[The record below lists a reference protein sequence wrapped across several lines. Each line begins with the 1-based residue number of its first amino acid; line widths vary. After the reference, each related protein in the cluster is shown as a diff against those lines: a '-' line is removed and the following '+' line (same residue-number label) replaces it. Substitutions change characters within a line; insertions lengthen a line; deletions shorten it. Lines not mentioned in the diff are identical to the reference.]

1 MPNAIELHR
10 LDVALHDLAQGAD
23 GEGATESADCQGGR
37 RDPGGLGD
45 CVRGVPHTI
54 CKKHSASFDLSKMRA
69 PQQAFEFGSDEWNEF
84 HDHAY
89 NGVESENSQLKASG
103 DEDIETAG
111 RRRVR
116 GVSAA
121 QIMVTLL
128 LVNHDI
134 RKIAAFLSDKMKED
148 AKAAPAD
155 PHMARALRRRD
166 RAWANKYT
174 KTTGDGDLR
183 TYNTKELRG
192 TSTRPP
198 LRT

>member
-1 MPNAIELHR
+1 
-10 LDVALHDLAQGAD
+10 
-23 GEGATESADCQGGR
+23 
-37 RDPGGLGD
+37 
-45 CVRGVPHTI
+45 
-54 CKKHSASFDLSKMRA
+54 MRA
-69 PQQAFEFGSDEWNEF
+69 PQQAFEFGSDEWDEF
-84 HDHAY
+84 HDHAR
-89 NGVESENSQLKASG
+89 NGVESENGQLKASG

-128 LVNHDI
+128 LVNHNI
-134 RKIAAFLSDKMKED
+134 RKIAAFISDKMKED
-148 AKAAPAD
+148 AKTAPAH
-155 PHMARALRRRD
+155 PRPAKTLRRRD
-166 RAWANKYT
+166 RAWSNKYT

-183 TYNTKELRG
+183 TYNTKELKG